1 MKTALFI
8 GRFAPSHKG
17 HIEAIMKMLDSYDK
31 VIIGLGSCYESG
43 TKRHPFLAVFR
54 EKMLLL
60 SIQERGGCPFKS

>member
-31 VIIGLGSCYESG
+31 VIIGLGSCYE
-43 TKRHPFLAVFR
+43 
-54 EKMLLL
+54 
-60 SIQERGGCPFKS
+60 